1 MASVPFLSRSWKSK
15 HRGEPPIQWFIII
28 LSPFWKLPFAKHFSV
43 CGLYTQLSVANQLG
57 GTSWLWLWMEDAIQV
72 LAAILALP
80 SAREE
85 CSELTAK
92 RGAPRRLY
100 FSILQSVQCR
110 LQCILGVWIFK
121 GQSNLSRSVEM
132 RASLEGNDS
141 DLKQM
146 LENMGLLSRIF
157 CDSAFKHWL

>member
-1 MASVPFLSRSWKSK
+1 
-15 HRGEPPIQWFIII
+15 
-28 LSPFWKLPFAKHFSV
+28 
-43 CGLYTQLSVANQLG
+43 
-57 GTSWLWLWMEDAIQV
+57 MEDAIQV

-157 CDSAFKHWL
+157 CDSAFKSIGYSLAGTRKGSLGFKLGTNYVTMCHGQKLEYIEYMSTYIEGWS